1 MPIFSLSPSVEVQER
16 DLTLIVPAVAT
27 SIGGFCGVAAW
38 GPVNE
43 VSIVDSEKTLVD
55 VFGRPDNETFTDFFT
70 AANFLS
76 YSNHLKFVR
85 VVGSAARNAHAGGAS
100 APLVENFVDYETK
113 VDSFTNTKFIAK
125 YPGVLG
131 NAIKVSIADSA
142 SFIDWE
148 YRDLFG
154 SSVSVNKVAA
164 TTDESAVLVFSGVNT
179 TANLAAGMVVTGV
192 GIPSGTKIA
201 SVDSTTQVTL
211 TAPATATG
219 AAVNVVFTAYT
230 GAPGTSAFV
239 GAKGGANDEVHV
251 VVVDA
256 TGAWTGEAGTVL
268 ERYVGLSKAFDARD
282 YTGAVSY
289 YADALNRNSR
299 YVWFGGT
306 HEVVGWGGS
315 SSSTFASLPA
325 AVSVS
330 LSGGV
335 SDNSSGVTPATKING
350 YSAFARAEE
359 VDVSLI
365 IGPGMDSAED
375 QEAVC
380 EYIIGNIV
388 DVRKDSIALLSPP
401 RDAVVSNR
409 GNELQAVLNFRA
421 RLPSSSYAVLDSGWK
436 MQYDRYND
444 QMRWVPLCG
453 DIAGLCAFTDKVS
466 DPWYSPAGFNRG
478 FIKNVI
484 KLAYNPGS
492 KAERDTLYVNGVNPV
507 TSMPGEGTVLY
518 GDKTLQAKPSAFDR
532 INVRRLFIVL
542 EKAIS
547 TAAKYQ
553 LFEFNDAFTRARFTS
568 MITPYLRD
576 VQGRRGVTDFRVKC
590 DETNNTPEIIDS
602 NGFVAD
608 IYIKPAR
615 VINYITLSFVASPTG
630 VNFEEIS
637 Q

>member
-1 MPIFSLSPSVEVQER
+1 MPIFSLSPSVEVKEQ

-27 SIGGFCGVAAW
+27 SIGGFSGVGVW

-43 VSIVDSEKTLVD
+43 VVAVDSEKTLVD
-55 VFGRPDNETFTDFFT
+55 IFGRPDNETVTDFLT

-85 VVGSAARNAHAGGAS
+85 VAGAGARNAHFGGSS
-100 APLVENFVDYETK
+100 APVIENLVDYDSK
-113 VDSFTNTKFIAK
+113 VDGLTDVEFIAK

-131 NAIKVSIADSA
+131 NSIKVSFADSA
-142 SFIDWE
+142 TFVDWE

-154 SSVSVNKVAA
+154 SSVSINKVA
-164 TTDESAVLVFSGVNT
+164 TTTTASAVLTFSGANT
-179 TANLAAGMVVTGV
+179 AANLVVGMAVTGV
-192 GIPSGTKIA
+192 GIPAGAKIV
-201 SVDSTTQVTL
+201 SVDSATQVTIS
-211 TAPATATG
+211 ADATATG
-219 AAVNVVFTAYT
+219 ASVSLVFTSYT
-230 GAPGTSAFV
+230 GVPGTSAYT
-239 GAKGGANDEVHV
+239 ASKGGSNDEIHLV
-251 VVVDA
+251 VIDA
-256 TGAWTGEAGTVL
+256 LGAWTGEAGTVL
-268 ERYVGLSKAFDARD
+268 ERYVGLSKAHDARD
-282 YTGAVSY
+282 YTGATSY
-289 YADALNRNSR
+289 YADVLNRNSR

-306 HEVVGWGGS
+306 HKVVGWGAS
-315 SSSTFASLPA
+315 SASTFASLVA
-325 AVSVS
+325 AYSET
-330 LSGGV
+330 LADGV
-335 SDNSSGVTPATKING
+335 SDNDTGITPAVRLAG
-350 YSAFARAEE
+350 YSAFVRSEE
-359 VDVSLI
+359 VDVNLI
-365 IGPGMDSAED
+365 IGPGCATAEE
-375 QEAVC
+375 QEVVC

-388 DVRKDSIALLSPP
+388 EVRKDCIALLSPP

-409 GNELQAVLNFRA
+409 GNELQAILNFRA
-421 RLPSSSYAVLDSGWK
+421 RLNSSSYAVLDSGWK

-444 QMRWVPLCG
+444 QMRWVPLSG
-453 DIAGLCAFTDKVS
+453 DIAGLCAFTDRVS

-542 EKAIS
+542 EKAIA

-553 LFEFNDAFTRARFTS
+553 LFEFNDSFTRARFTS
-568 MITPYLRD
+568 MVAPYLRD

-590 DETNNTPEIIDS
+590 DESNNTPEIIDS

-615 VINYITLSFVASPTG
+615 VINFIQLNFVATPTG
-630 VNFEEIS
+630 VNFEEIA
-637 Q
+637 